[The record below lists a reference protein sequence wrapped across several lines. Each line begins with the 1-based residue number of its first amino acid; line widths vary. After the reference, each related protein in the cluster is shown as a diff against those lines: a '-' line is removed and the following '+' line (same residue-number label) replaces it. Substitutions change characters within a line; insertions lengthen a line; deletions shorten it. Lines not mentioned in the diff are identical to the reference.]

1 MTSRS
6 GWTTPGGQAA
16 GDRAGLGRPRC
27 PRHRQRVA
35 RAILAFW
42 GVLGGVQDAGD
53 IHGVG
58 SKGGAAFPGLAVWAG
73 ALEVVLPP
81 DVHSFVLASGLAR

>member
-1 MTSRS
+1 MPSAS
-6 GWTTPGGQAA
+6 PAGGE
-16 GDRAGLGRPRC
+16 GNPR
-27 PRHRQRVA
+27 
-35 RAILAFW
+35 FW